1 MGDNVNLNID
11 YDNGGDNDGGD
22 NDGNDADDN
31 DDGDGVDVVRYPT
44 RFF

>member
-31 DDGDGVDVVRYPT
+31 DDGDANCDYNQDYEC
-44 RFF
+44 